1 MSNIKVGVFDSN
13 AGLVSDEQYHQVVK
27 WLCLR
32 ARRRIF
38 ASIFIVDIMPSDDND
53 RRNLIVNLLND
64 LQAAYLR
71 GVDVRLMIGGSQ
83 QSPDI
88 QDKTEATLV
97 HCRHINIPCQLMALN
112 SDMSSH
118 KKVVVADDHVLVGSH
133 NWSSGAFSGQIQDS
147 VLIEDP
153 RFASYLADELAV
165 QWRAL
170 LKEGEH
176 ATV

>member
-1 MSNIKVGVFDSN
+1 MSNINVGVFDSE

-38 ASIFIVDIMPSDDND
+38 ATIFIVDIMPSDDND
-53 RRNLIVNLLND
+53 RQNLVVNLLND
-64 LQAAYLR
+64 LKSACLR
-71 GVDVRLMIGGSQ
+71 GVDVRLIIGGSKQ
-83 QSPDI
+83 NPNI

-97 HCRHINIPCQLMALN
+97 HCRHLNIPCQLMSLN
-112 SDMSSH
+112 SNMSSH
-118 KKVVVADDHVLVGSH
+118 KKIVVADDRVLLGSH

-153 RFASYLADELAV
+153 RLASYLADELAI

-170 LKEGEH
+170 LKEGEN